1 MTKNKT
7 GKGVILLM
15 ALYCMF
21 SVSATKIELG
31 SVPGNNQGTIYPGDS
46 GSFTVSLFNM
56 GRKPIYLSTKLEYD
70 REIGVEVA
78 PKEIVLSNEVTRNDT
93 SHHASWLILGDGRTY
108 VRLYPIKVYVYVPDA
123 VSRDTYNIK
132 LIATARGTGGDI
144 EEGYG
149 QEMAQVREYMF
160 TVKTMKTVSTSAGE
174 TDEAVVIY
182 DRGPERTKPSS
193 TDDESG
199 EETPKSTG
207 TRETGN
213 NIVYPS
219 AGGSSTQ
226 GGEPYKSK
234 TIDSSQD
241 SSPLGISQDKEGNT
255 NINLPTGKIVLDKK
269 QTETVMDVGLITL
282 IVSVL
287 SLAVRIIK

>member
-1 MTKNKT
+1 
-7 GKGVILLM
+7 
-15 ALYCMF
+15 MF

-56 GRKPIYLSTKLEYD
+56 GGEPIYLSTTLEYD
-70 REIGVEVA
+70 REIEVEVA
-78 PKEIVLSNEVTRNDT
+78 PQEIVLSNEVTRNDT
-93 SHHASWLILGDGRTY
+93 SQHASWLILGDGRTY

-123 VSRDTYNIK
+123 VSKDTYNIK
-132 LIATARGTGGDI
+132 LIATAKSTGGDI
-144 EEGYG
+144 EGGYG
-149 QEMAQVREYMF
+149 QEMAQIREYTF
-160 TVKTMKTVSTSAGE
+160 TVKTKRTVPTSAGE

-182 DRGPERTKPSS
+182 DRGPERTKSSSTGDESKEYKPSS
-193 TDDESG
+193 R
-199 EETPKSTG
+199 G
-207 TRETGN
+207 TRESGN
-213 NIVYPS
+213 DIVYPS
-219 AGGSSTQ
+219 GGGSSTQ

-241 SSPLGISQDKEGNT
+241 SSPLGITNDEKGNT

>member
-7 GKGVILLM
+7 WKGVILLIV
-15 ALYCMF
+15 LSCMF
-21 SVSATKIELG
+21 SASAARIELG
-31 SVPGNNQGTIYPGDS
+31 SIPGNNQGTIYPGDS
-46 GSFTVSLFNM
+46 DAFTVSFFNM
-56 GRKPIYLSTKLEYD
+56 GEEPIYLSTKLEYD

-78 PKEIVLSNEVTRNDT
+78 PKELVLSNEMTRNDT
-93 SHHASWLILGDGRTY
+93 SQHASWLILGDGRTY
-108 VRLYPIKVYVYVPDA
+108 VRLYPVKVYVYVPDA
-123 VSRDTYNIK
+123 VSRNTYNIK
-132 LIATARGTGGDI
+132 LIATAKGTGGDI
-144 EEGYG
+144 DEGYG
-149 QEMAQVREYMF
+149 QQMAQIREYTF
-160 TVKTMKTVSTSAGE
+160 KVKTIKTVSASGE
-174 TDEAVVIY
+174 VTDDAVVIY
-182 DRGPERTKPSS
+182 DRGPERMKSSS
-193 TDDESG
+193 TDDESR
-199 EETPKSTG
+199 EETPKSSE

-219 AGGSSTQ
+219 TGGSSTQ

-241 SSPLGISQDKEGNT
+241 SGSLGITHDEEGNT